1 MARKNVALDL
11 ANTMDYAKF
20 KKLDFKE
27 QKRIT
32 SILTSAVNKRI
43 RRLGETEIGKLSP
56 TYQAYENRLDKNKEG
71 FRDGFYSIRGFKTT
85 SKLYNRFE
93 SLANTLKASTSVT
106 EWKKLRNKTLSA
118 LNLDGITP
126 DDEKAFWSMYRK
138 FQEDSKRYKK
148 YRKEISDKILY
159 YIARNFEGKGYDYTK
174 SSRDKIMKYV
184 RDEYEKDKQ
193 AKTRKDRERST
204 SVFVSEGDE
213 SEQSLF

>member
-11 ANTMDYAKF
+11 AKTMDYAKF
-20 KKLDFKE
+20 KKLDIKE

-32 SILTSAVNKRI
+32 YILTSAMNKRI
-43 RRLGETEIGKLSP
+43 KRLGMSEVGRLSP
-56 TYQAYENRLDKNKEG
+56 TYQAYEKRISEG
-71 FRDGFYSIRGFKTT
+71 KGREGYYSIRGIKSTGE
-85 SKLYNRFE
+85 LYNRFE
-93 SLANTLKASTSVT
+93 SLASSLKSSTSVT

-126 DDEKAFWSMYRK
+126 EDEKAFWSMYRK
-138 FQEDSKRYKK
+138 FQEDAKKYKK

-184 RDEYEKDKQ
+184 RYEYEKDKQ
-193 AKTRKDRERST
+193 AKTRRDREHST
-204 SVFVSEGDE
+204 SVYVSEGVE
-213 SEQSLF
+213 SE